1 MRVKV
6 GLYALLQATVC
17 LLCAKAGF
25 RVNAYEL
32 AASVISILSGGV
44 LASIC
49 LEAAARAAAR
59 DGQFR
64 LSFALLGW
72 LALAPMVWAIQ
83 SGIDAPFVWI
93 REHAFWGRLVFM
105 FSCRYS
111 PIRP

>member
-49 LEAAARAAAR
+49 LEVAARV
-59 DGQFR
+59 GLFR